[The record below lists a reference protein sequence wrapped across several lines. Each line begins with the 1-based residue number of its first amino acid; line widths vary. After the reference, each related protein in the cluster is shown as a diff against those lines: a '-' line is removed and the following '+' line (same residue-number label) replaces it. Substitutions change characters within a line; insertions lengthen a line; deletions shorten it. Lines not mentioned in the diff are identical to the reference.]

1 MKFILLIIGVIA
13 IVLALMIL
21 FLIPFI
27 DEFETFNCITAPCDM
42 PKITIAEKIGQSF
55 IGEWILNSNML

>member
-1 MKFILLIIGVIA
+1 MKFTLLVIGVIA
-13 IVLALMIL
+13 IVLTLMIF

-55 IGEWILNSNML
+55 IEE

>member
-1 MKFILLIIGVIA
+1 MKFILLIIVVIA
-13 IVLALMIL
+13 IVLTLMTI

-27 DEFETFNCITAPCDM
+27 DEFEIFNCITAPCNM

-55 IGEWILNSNML
+55 IGE

>member
-1 MKFILLIIGVIA
+1 MKFLLLIIGVIV
-13 IVLALMIL
+13 IVLTLVIL

-55 IGEWILNSNML
+55 IGE

>member
-13 IVLALMIL
+13 IVLALMTL

-27 DEFETFNCITAPCDM
+27 NEFETFNCITAPCDM

-55 IGEWILNSNML
+55 IGE

>member
-1 MKFILLIIGVIA
+1 MKFMLLVIGAVVIVLTLIIF
-13 IVLALMIL
+13 

-42 PKITIAEKIGQSF
+42 PKITIAEKIGQLF
-55 IGEWILNSNML
+55 IVE

>member
-1 MKFILLIIGVIA
+1 MKFLLLIIGVIV
-13 IVLALMIL
+13 IVLTLMTI

-55 IGEWILNSNML
+55 IGE

>member
-13 IVLALMIL
+13 IVLTLMTL

-55 IGEWILNSNML
+55 IGE

>member
-1 MKFILLIIGVIA
+1 MKFTLLVIGVIA
-13 IVLALMIL
+13 IVLTLMIF

-55 IGEWILNSNML
+55 IEEWMLNSDML

>member
-1 MKFILLIIGVIA
+1 MKSILLIIVVA
-13 IVLALMIL
+13 IVLALITL

-42 PKITIAEKIGQSF
+42 PKITIAEKIVQSF
-55 IGEWILNSNML
+55 IGE